1 VTTAAAVTRLHVL
14 PACTAAHLLARHAP
28 AHALVVWNHRWS
40 AAAVSRQDGVDVTSV
55 RVSPA
60 SDLTALGVD
69 VDARFIVALALPDCW
84 AAAAIDVKTFK

>member
-1 VTTAAAVTRLHVL
+1 MVG
-14 PACTAAHLLARHAP
+14 
-28 AHALVVWNHRWS
+28 
-40 AAAVSRQDGVDVTSV
+40 SRQDGVDVSSV